1 MQRSSPVDLRKCL
14 RAANMLAQIG
24 VRFVPVPAPTDA
36 EFAELSA
43 LMNDKLEAMAI
54 AIEKG
59 DDDVKS
65 NPD

>member
-1 MQRSSPVDLRKCL
+1 MQRASPVDLRKCL
-14 RAANMLAQIG
+14 QAANMLARAG

-54 AIEKG
+54 DIEKG
-59 DDDVKS
+59 DSHD
-65 NPD
+65 